1 MARLLRRFLES
12 FLRTLA
18 CNRPRNHA
26 HWRHWMRTSNFSAD
40 RRFDREIVVSVPSLK
55 RGEKICLPPRRFS
68 PDIARNCECLQ
79 NVLPK
84 CACLRAL
91 AGVFVLPE
99 IRGARGRRALLR
111 SNCG

>member
-1 MARLLRRFLES
+1 MARLLWRFLES

-40 RRFDREIVVSVPSLK
+40 RRFDRENVVSVPFLK
-55 RGEKICLPPRRFS
+55 RGEKICVPPRRFS
-68 PDIARNCECLQ
+68 PDIARNCECLR
-79 NVLPK
+79 NVLPRFFYPQ
-84 CACLRAL
+84 AS